1 MIGTVT
7 DHIIPIECTL
17 CRGRWMVWVKRPHPS
32 SMLPDHNTNSTSV
45 STISTIRQFT
55 VSRQLAYPRPL
66 RYFPPAQFPL
76 NANMVAITIWAEAA
90 DWSLK
95 GELTN
100 RGSDLAGRIIA
111 FNHLRR
117 LECQGALMLTAD
129 GSKSNYFRHEV
140 EPESDDPSD
149 TTEDM
154 CYDGYMENGVRRRAL
169 HNHPER
175 RRLTISPGMCSN
187 TMFLMS
193 RKPPVECFVI
203 HAVGAGKDWPIGY
216 F

>member
-1 MIGTVT
+1 MDDENELDTAPPG
-7 DHIIPIECTL
+7 
-17 CRGRWMVWVKRPHPS
+17 GYYS
-32 SMLPDHNTNSTSV
+32 SFVVQNPWLAY
-45 STISTIRQFT
+45 TISMTLMITF
-55 VSRQLAYPRPL
+55 VL
-66 RYFPPAQFPL
+66 
-76 NANMVAITIWAEAA
+76 VGGIITISSKDFVLAGA
-90 DWSLK
+90 
-95 GELTN
+95 GVGFTN

-149 TTEDM
+149 ITEDM

-175 RRLTISPGMCSN
+175 RRLDDFPWNGMVTS
-187 TMFLMS
+187 
-193 RKPPVECFVI
+193 FVLLSLNSI
-203 HAVGAGKDWPIGY
+203 I
-216 F
+216 